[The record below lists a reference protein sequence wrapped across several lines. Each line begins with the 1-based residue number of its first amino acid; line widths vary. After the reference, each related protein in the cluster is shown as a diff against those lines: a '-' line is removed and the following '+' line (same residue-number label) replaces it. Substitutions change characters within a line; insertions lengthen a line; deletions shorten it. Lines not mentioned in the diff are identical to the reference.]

1 MKKLS
6 LILILFSLFSFGQQN
21 ISNTNSKKSTFQVS
35 GVCDMCKFRIEKQS
49 LKIKGVKFAKW
60 DKYSNKLSII
70 YNPRKNILDSIQ
82 KQIAFF
88 GHDTEKFT
96 APLNI
101 YKNLP
106 ECCYYR
112 DSSIH

>member
-1 MKKLS
+1 MISKEELANKEWWEESYFSYHIIEISKL
-6 LILILFSLFSFGQQN
+6 
-21 ISNTNSKKSTFQVS
+21 
-35 GVCDMCKFRIEKQS
+35 IEEYDVPE
-49 LKIKGVKFAKW
+49 KIKGVKFAKW

-82 KQIAFF
+82 KQIAYF